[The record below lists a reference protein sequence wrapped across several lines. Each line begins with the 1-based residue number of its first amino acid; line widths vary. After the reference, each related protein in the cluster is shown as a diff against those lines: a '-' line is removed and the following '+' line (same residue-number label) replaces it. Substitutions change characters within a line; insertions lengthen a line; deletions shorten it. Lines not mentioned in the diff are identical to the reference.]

1 MPFSNE
7 TLNFLFEN
15 RSNNSKEWFH
25 AHKADYDSYV
35 KKPFAELIAGLEP
48 TIHTI
53 DKEILCDSRRISR
66 IYRDT
71 RFSKDKSLFRENM
84 WCSLSRP
91 KDNRPMP
98 EFYFVCGTSGISY
111 GCGYYQMSR
120 EAIEAM
126 RLLILSND
134 ESFLKAKKAV
144 EKQKVFAIG
153 GDLYK
158 RSKYPNQPED
168 IQLWLN
174 RKNIYAYHDSK
185 DFDLLF
191 SEGLAQ
197 KVASDMKLL
206 KNFYMFLL
214 KAESMVISGET
225 EK

>member
-15 RSNNSKEWFH
+15 KSNNSKEWFH
-25 AHKADYDSYV
+25 AHKDVYDNYV
-35 KKPFAELIAGLEP
+35 RKPFTELIAELEP
-48 TIHTI
+48 TIHAI

-91 KDNRPMP
+91 KDSRPMP
-98 EFYFVCGTSGISY
+98 EFYFVCGTGGISY

-126 RLLILSND
+126 CLLILRND

-144 EKQKVFAIG
+144 EKQKVFSLS

-158 RSKYPNQPED
+158 RSKYPDRPED

-191 SEGLAQ
+191 SDSLAQ
-197 KVASDMKLL
+197 KVAADMKLL
-206 KNFYMFLL
+206 KDFYLFLL
-214 KAESMVISGET
+214 KAESMVTSGEM